1 MDTKKPQLSGA
12 ILDMKFMKKSKERVE
27 KELDDAEGNA
37 MYSNEITEQMKR
49 GQRLAVVEVSINNCK
64 DLIEGRLSFGG
75 INPDIEKL
83 MTEEY
88 AKRVQRIEKE
98 KETDISDLEMA
109 KKSNPLVENLEKKFN
124 KNKRNKQKN
133 KFQKPVDV

>member
-1 MDTKKPQLSGA
+1 MDQNKSQLSGA
-12 ILDMKFMKKSKERVE
+12 ILEMKFMKKSKERVE

-37 MYSNEITEQMKR
+37 MYSNEITEQMRR

-75 INPDIEKL
+75 MNPEIERL

-88 AKRVQRIEKE
+88 AKRIQKREKE

-109 KKSNPLVENLEKKFN
+109 KRYNPLVETLGKKMNKKRN
-124 KNKRNKQKN
+124 KNK
-133 KFQKPVDV
+133 FLKPVDV